1 MRCKEIV
8 ILQIAD
14 REGFAALIQLLEE
27 AQIRHV
33 VSPVSEEVYSFAQ
46 SFTCERIP
54 SVGGL
59 SEGVGQWLEYS
70 FPLAYHGAEKEKTDV
85 VGGIRTDREA
95 FALLRILPE

>member
-14 REGFAALIQLLEE
+14 REGFATLIQLLEE
-27 AQIRHV
+27 AQIRHL

-46 SFTCERIP
+46 SFTCEKIP

-59 SEGVGQWLEYS
+59 SEDVGQWLEYS
-70 FPLAYHGAEKEKTDV
+70 FPLAYHGAEEKTDV
-85 VGGIRTDREA
+85 VGGIRTDRET
-95 FALLRILPE
+95 FALLRIFPE